1 MSGRDLSSTHS
12 DPCTEICARPPNSR
26 TQTLPRSLELIIH
39 LSLLHVSSSSDPRR
53 SSTGCMW
60 WRRRRRTCGRV
71 ASWPGR
77 SSTSMQSRIQKM
89 GLRSSPNQATYPHR
103 WQLYHALDTDS
114 RLVTFVSL
122 ISFTNPELG
131 FIILCSLFFLRFE
144 RTMYRL

>member
-1 MSGRDLSSTHS
+1 MGGTFLLPI
-12 DPCTEICARPPNSR
+12 DPHVRKSVRHPNGR
-26 TQTLPRSLELIIH
+26 TQTLLRSLEPM
-39 LSLLHVSSSSDPRR
+39 SRPLLHASPSSGPRR

-103 WQLYHALDTDS
+103 WQLYHALGTDS

-131 FIILCSLFFLRFE
+131 SIILCSLFFLRFE
-144 RTMYRL
+144 RTMCRL